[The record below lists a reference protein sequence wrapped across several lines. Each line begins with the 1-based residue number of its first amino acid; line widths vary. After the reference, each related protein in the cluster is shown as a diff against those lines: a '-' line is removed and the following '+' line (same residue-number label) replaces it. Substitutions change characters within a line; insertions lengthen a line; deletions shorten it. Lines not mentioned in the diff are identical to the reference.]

1 MQRAA
6 GIGGGDEVDSEG
18 IMRAR
23 EETHASSTSPR
34 KTPPIAGFLAH
45 DGNFIACF
53 HIEFPEF
60 SIARECEQYSRPT
73 SVNALLE
80 IVVLFFV
87 I

>member
-1 MQRAA
+1 MVKQES
-6 GIGGGDEVDSEG
+6 IHG

-23 EETHASSTSPR
+23 EETHTSSTSPR
-34 KTPPIAGFLAH
+34 KTHSIAGFLAY

-53 HIEFPEF
+53 HIQFLGF
-60 SIARECEQYSRPT
+60 SIASECEQYPRPT

-80 IVVLFFV
+80 MIVFVFV